1 MVEEPKNKKEWGREG
16 KKRREIKMTGVKQ
29 KQSSL
34 GH

>member
-1 MVEEPKNKKEWGREG
+1 MVEEAKNKKEWAREG
-16 KKRREIKMTGVKQ
+16 KKRRGIRMTGVKQ

>member
-16 KKRREIKMTGVKQ
+16 KKRREIKMTAVKQ

-34 GH
+34 EH